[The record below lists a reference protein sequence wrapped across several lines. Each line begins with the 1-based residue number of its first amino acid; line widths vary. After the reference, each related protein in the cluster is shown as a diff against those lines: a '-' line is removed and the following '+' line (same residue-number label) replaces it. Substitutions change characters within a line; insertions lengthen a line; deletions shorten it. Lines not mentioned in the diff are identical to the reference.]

1 MVQNGNPMPAIENS
15 SNASSRTIIDFA
27 DMWNMMPLACILVD
41 ETLHV
46 TDCNQEALR
55 LWNCS
60 SKEAYFHHYIEFI
73 PDVQPDGA
81 NSRQWMRMFLEEA
94 FTAGFASGEFS
105 YRLLSGERLPAELT
119 AVRFSR
125 KGQTCLAVFIQDMRQ
140 TLRVEEKH
148 RLLEM
153 LHTIAQELLLADDVF
168 DAALTRA
175 LATMGQ
181 AVNADRVTLWENF
194 EKQGRQCSRQIC
206 QWSKSPPPDQSEDT
220 LTLEYD
226 QVPHWKGRML
236 AGQVLNGPVADL
248 PAEERMLLVGEK
260 VQSVLFIPLFSSKTF
275 KGFMELDDVH
285 RVRTFSEMEVQA
297 LVSGGRLIASAAAH
311 NESAEM
317 LRKARDAALDV
328 TQEKSEFL
336 SRMSHEMRTPLNT
349 IIGLSTIARR
359 TNDLDKLKEC
369 FQSMDAA
376 CRQLLNI
383 INVVLDIGKIENGK
397 FELSV
402 NEIDLEK
409 VLENAIAVVGVRMEQ
424 KCQELHLEL
433 EDIFTHRLKNDEFRL
448 TQVVLNLLANAS
460 KFTQEHGSVT
470 LRVFDPTPQK
480 DRSRLRFEVE
490 DNGIG
495 IAPEQQGSLFQAFQQ
510 ADGGKAQR
518 GEGSGLGLAICRQI
532 VDLMG
537 GNIWVRSALDKGSC
551 FSFEIPAQWGEPLN
565 KSKPSVAQ
573 LMRVLVVASPDGH
586 GKHLERVLKE
596 FGVEY
601 CLASDAS
608 EACRR
613 VQEGL
618 ERQKP
623 YNLLLLDWDMANLK
637 SFETA
642 EQFRSLFCD
651 SQVILMTYPW
661 KFSQLE
667 QEARQYGITK
677 CLSKPV
683 LPSIL
688 FGAMTELV
696 KPDAGAKREAPNN
709 SYDWSGKHILIVE
722 DIKINREIV
731 VALLEDT
738 GVRMDCV
745 ADGQQ
750 AVELVC
756 GGYRYDLILMDVQ
769 MPKVD
774 GLSATRL
781 IRSHPAG
788 KDVPII
794 AMTANAFQQDVEE
807 CLKAGMNDHLSK
819 PVNLEQLLEKL
830 ARYLEKE

>member
-1 MVQNGNPMPAIENS
+1 MVQNGNPMPAIENG

-168 DAALTRA
+168 DVALTRA

-448 TQVVLNLLANAS
+448 TQVVLNLLTNAS
-460 KFTQEHGSVT
+460 KFTQEYGSIT
-470 LRVFDPTPQK
+470 LRVFDPTERK
-480 DRSRLRFEVE
+480 DRSRLRIEVE

-495 IAPEQQGSLFQAFQQ
+495 IDPEQQRSLFQPFQQ

-518 GEGSGLGLAICRQI
+518 EEGSGLGLAICKQI
-532 VDLMG
+532 VDHMG
-537 GNIWVRSALDKGSC
+537 GDIWVRSALGKGSR
-551 FSFEIPAQWGEPLN
+551 FSFEIPARWGEPLN
-565 KSKPSVAQ
+565 KAEPAIAQ
-573 LMRVLVVASPDGH
+573 LMRVLVVATPDGH
-586 GKHLERVLKE
+586 SRHLERVLKE

-601 CLASDAS
+601 SLTSEVHDAC
-608 EACRR
+608 ER

-623 YNLLLLDWDMANLK
+623 YNLLLMDWDMANLK
-637 SFETA
+637 SFEEA
-642 EQFRSLFCD
+642 EQFRSLFCN
-651 SQVILMTYPW
+651 SQVILMTFPW

-667 QEARQYGITK
+667 QEAKQHGITK

-683 LPSIL
+683 LPSSL
-688 FGAMTELV
+688 FSTMMELV
-696 KPDAGAKREAPNN
+696 TPAAGAEWEAPNN